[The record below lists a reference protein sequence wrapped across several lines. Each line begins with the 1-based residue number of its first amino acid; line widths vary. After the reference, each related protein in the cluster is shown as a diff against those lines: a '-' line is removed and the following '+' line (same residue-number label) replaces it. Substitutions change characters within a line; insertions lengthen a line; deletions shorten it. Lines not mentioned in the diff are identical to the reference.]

1 MLWYK
6 GELLNLAFDL
16 GYRLLPAFN
25 TSTGIPHSKVN
36 LMHGLR
42 SQKLSNS
49 KETCTACAGTMI
61 LEFAALSRLTG
72 DPIFEEKAHKGISIM
87 NEWYTSSLMVVHTI
101 CNIKF
106 FSHGRVVVFTTP
118 QLRFDGNGNKISS
131 AANEQVQQLQF
142 ICWFIRCSTSTTVT
156 GPAGIR
162 VLAQASTRTTS
173 TVSKLT
179 SCWATTGIWSDSTVT
194 IRPL

>member
-1 MLWYK
+1 MLSLFLIHSPIYLFYIFYVLIRLGGLLSAHVLSGYLQEHYSRMPWYK

-25 TSTGIPHSKVN
+25 TTTGIPHSKVN

-72 DPIFEEKAHKGISIM
+72 DPIFEEKAHKGARHHFL
-87 NEWYTSSLMVVHTI
+87 TAFSLPPSNGLV
-101 CNIKF
+101 F
-106 FSHGRVVVFTTP
+106 FFP
-118 QLRFDGNGNKISS
+118 QLWTPCGLSG
-131 AANEQVQQLQF
+131 
-142 ICWFIRCSTSTTVT
+142 TVAPT
-156 GPAGIR
+156 
-162 VLAQASTRTTS
+162 
-173 TVSKLT
+173 
-179 SCWATTGIWSDSTVT
+179 
-194 IRPL
+194 